1 MSQFRFAALAALFL
15 AAALIAPAQAA
26 DKVRVGKA
34 VGTAW
39 TFTPIDVGIKEG
51 IFAKY
56 GLDVESAAFSGDA
69 KLQQGLLANSL
80 DFGLGSGPA
89 MAFAVKGAP
98 IIAVAAFANEPRNIA
113 VTVNENSPIKTV
125 ADLKGKLLAI
135 STTGSLTEWLV
146 KRISTT
152 EGWGTDGIRRVAIG
166 DAVQQTAALRAGQ
179 VDGVMGALENGF
191 QLEERHE
198 GRVLVG
204 MEKFVPHF
212 VTHVVFARK
221 DLIASNPDE
230 VSRFLKGFFASL
242 QWIKANKEASLAI
255 VQPILN
261 ESPAVL
267 NKTYDVEMPMMVMD
281 GQFDPEGLTLIKDS
295 FVDLG
300 ILDKTPNDDQMLTR
314 QFLPVKP

>member
-221 DLIASNPDE
+221 DLIANNPDE